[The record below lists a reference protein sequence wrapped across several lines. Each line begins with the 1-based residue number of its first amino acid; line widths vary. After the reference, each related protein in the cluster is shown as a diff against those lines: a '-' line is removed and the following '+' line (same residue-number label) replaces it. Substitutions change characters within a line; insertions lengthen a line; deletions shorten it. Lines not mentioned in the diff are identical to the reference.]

1 MVKVPC
7 EICLGGEINKKREMG
22 GMGNINTKD
31 KTGEG
36 RMGRRDEKKS
46 MRENK
51 KKILERK

>member
-51 KKILERK
+51 KKILEQK